1 MGLVSAIA
9 WGLGWR
15 QLGGQGLMCSVELE
29 EERNKN
35 GREKRKVG
43 FDEEERRKVM

>member
-1 MGLVSAIA
+1 
-9 WGLGWR
+9 
-15 QLGGQGLMCSVELE
+15 MCGEGLE

-35 GREKRKVG
+35 RGEKRKVG

>member
-1 MGLVSAIA
+1 
-9 WGLGWR
+9 
-15 QLGGQGLMCSVELE
+15 MCGEGLE

-35 GREKRKVG
+35 GGEKRKVG